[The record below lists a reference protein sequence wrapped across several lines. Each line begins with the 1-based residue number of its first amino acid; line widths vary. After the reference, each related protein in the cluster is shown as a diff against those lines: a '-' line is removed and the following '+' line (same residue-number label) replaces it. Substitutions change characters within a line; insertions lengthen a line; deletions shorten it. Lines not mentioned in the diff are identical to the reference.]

1 MHALGLCGWR
11 AGFAAL
17 PLCGNMLNSPMF
29 MQEGKA
35 PLQLTLP
42 PPTQYVQ
49 EHGGRG
55 LRGEVGGRSR
65 CRFCVSSTGMVRT
78 STGTVQ
84 AQYRYFA
91 ITVPVLCNPST
102 GSARRVPVLCSSTLL
117 AFRLVQYRYCM
128 SRNRYCASSGLGPVG
143 KRPNTGIGI

>member
-17 PLCGNMLNSPMF
+17 PLCGNLLDSPMF
-29 MQEGKA
+29 VQEGKA

-84 AQYRYFA
+84 AQYRFCTPSTGTVQFHFA
-91 ITVPVLCNPST
+91 CFSARPVPVLYEPK
-102 GSARRVPVLCSSTLL
+102 PVLCEFGFGTCRETS
-117 AFRLVQYRYCM
+117 QYRYWDL
-128 SRNRYCASSGLGPVG
+128 STG
-143 KRPNTGIGI
+143 TGI